1 MFFFLFQFPQKNTR
15 VVCWNKRRR
24 CRMCCVRELN
34 LLYVT
39 LRLIKSRCVRCTIH
53 FGKVT
58 SMKNKAFDVYKDEL
72 LNNMLSNVNSILV
85 HSSLPFF
92 LLMENLLLKKPIPS
106 YND

>member
-1 MFFFLFQFPQKNTR
+1 
-15 VVCWNKRRR
+15 
-24 CRMCCVRELN
+24 
-34 LLYVT
+34 
-39 LRLIKSRCVRCTIH
+39 
-53 FGKVT
+53 
-58 SMKNKAFDVYKDEL
+58 MKNKAFDVYKDEL